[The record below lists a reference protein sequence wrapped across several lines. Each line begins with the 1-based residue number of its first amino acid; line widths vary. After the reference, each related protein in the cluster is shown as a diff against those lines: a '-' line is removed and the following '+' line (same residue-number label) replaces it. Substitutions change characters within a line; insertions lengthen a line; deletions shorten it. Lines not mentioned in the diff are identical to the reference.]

1 MNEQYFTLFKYY
13 LYICLQHLKA
23 DLLWLALLLGP
34 VSCAFYSFVLYLH
47 EFLVHQDHRKKVLRL
62 RCNENYSGNMKTSN
76 VTQFKQHL
84 KMLSYSVVFI
94 KKRWIYHRCLTKRY
108 SENIQ
113 ASTTHASCQISE
125 LFRTAIPKKRKT
137 TGTAASLLFLLLSS
151 VNLYINIIFS

>member
-1 MNEQYFTLFKYY
+1 MNNILLFLNIICIFVCSTWRQTYY
-13 LYICLQHLKA
+13 
-23 DLLWLALLLGP
+23 DLLYCWAQYHVRFILL
-34 VSCAFYSFVLYLH
+34 FLYLH

-137 TGTAASLLFLLLSS
+137 TGTAASLLFLLLSW
-151 VNLYINIIFS
+151 VNWYINIIFS